1 MTRKQSIIWLSTSST
16 LTTVCS
22 YKTIQNK
29 SPNFLVHNEMHYFLE
44 TMTTGM
50 IPKPTLVMWMLMSMM
65 IIVTVALLLL
75 VMFLMMMIYIYITNQ
90 KNTKTAFFNHFSFIL
105 TPKNIHIYVRTYIHT
120 YFKHREH
127 TSYIVAPWIII
138 NPKSPFSFSFIS
150 SPLTNAEAFTG
161 LSFQYV

>member
-1 MTRKQSIIWLSTSST
+1 
-16 LTTVCS
+16 
-22 YKTIQNK
+22 
-29 SPNFLVHNEMHYFLE
+29 MHYFLE

-50 IPKPTLVMWMLMSMM
+50 IPKPSLVMWMLMSMM

-105 TPKNIHIYVRTYIHT
+105 TPKNIHIYVQTYIHT